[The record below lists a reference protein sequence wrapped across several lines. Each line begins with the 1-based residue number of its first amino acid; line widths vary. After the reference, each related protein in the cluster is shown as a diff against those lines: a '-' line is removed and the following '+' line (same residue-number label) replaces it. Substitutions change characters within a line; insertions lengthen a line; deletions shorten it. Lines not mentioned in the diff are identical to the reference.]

1 MSLLSRVGSTATIID
16 SSRVNGVCQD
26 TMHAGLIPASGSR
39 GSANTQIHKVL
50 REPTEAG
57 PFLQVR
63 AEHLGDHWGFCFFH
77 TYSRGITRS
86 IRVCPIAIG
95 GSRPR

>member
-1 MSLLSRVGSTATIID
+1 MSLLSRVRSTATSID
-16 SSRVNGVCQD
+16 GSRVSGVCQD
-26 TMHAGLIPASGSR
+26 TTDAGLIPASGSR
-39 GSANTQIHKVL
+39 GSGNTQIHKVL

-63 AEHLGDHWGFCFFH
+63 AEHLNDHWGFCFFH

-86 IRVCPIAIG
+86 IRVGPIAIW